1 MQKIIKMLLSVLAIL
16 APGLKKDDSVNS
28 VDGAKATL
36 KAVNELS
43 IMLINQFKDGVQVND
58 FVEMWNKFSTD
69 EAFKAKMEAAW
80 NQYKS
85 IPAELKDID
94 AGEALELAA
103 VQIEYIPAIVEAFK
117 KEEVIA

>member
-1 MQKIIKMLLSVLAIL
+1 MQKIINMLLSVLAIL
-16 APGLKKDDSVNS
+16 APGLKKEGSVLN

>member
-1 MQKIIKMLLSVLAIL
+1 MQKIINMLLSVLAIL
-16 APGLKKDDSVNS
+16 ASGLKKENSVLN

-80 NQYKS
+80 NQYKT

>member
-1 MQKIIKMLLSVLAIL
+1 MQKIINMLLSVLAIL
-16 APGLKKDDSVNS
+16 APGLKKENSVLN

-80 NQYKS
+80 NQYKT